1 MFEIINAIHLW
12 WKYSIQS
19 IRKVIPLFSFKR
31 SLSKLITYMFLMCL
45 AHKLV
50 NEYRKNQCV
59 ELLCAGRYPTP
70 FYFHPFC
77 PYSPLGNSKLCKFQF
92 NYIKLYLFKHNYV
105 WAMTRQ
111 GQNWL
116 QVQNYENYMGQK
128 KTTLYSKNFPECRV
142 CIIAFW
148 SRNN

>member
-1 MFEIINAIHLW
+1 MFEIINAIHIW

-31 SLSKLITYMFLMCL
+31 SLSNLITYMFLMCL

-59 ELLCAGRYPTP
+59 ELLCAGRYPTL

-77 PYSPLGNSKLCKFQF
+77 PYSSLGNLKLCKFQF
-92 NYIKLYLFKHNYV
+92 NYIQLYLFKHNYV

-111 GQNWL
+111 GKIDCKCRTTKITW
-116 QVQNYENYMGQK
+116 GK
-128 KTTLYSKNFPECRV
+128 KKTLYSNYFPECRV

-148 SRNN
+148 SRKN

>member
-12 WKYSIQS
+12 WKYSIQT
-19 IRKVIPLFSFKR
+19 IRKVIPLFSFKK
-31 SLSKLITYMFLMCL
+31 SLDNLITYMFLMCL

-70 FYFHPFC
+70 FFFFPFC
-77 PYSPLGNSKLCKFQF
+77 PYSPLGNLKLCKFQF
-92 NYIKLYLFKHNYV
+92 NYIFLNTTMSGQWLDRAKLIASAELRKLHG
-105 WAMTRQ
+105 A
-111 GQNWL
+111 
-116 QVQNYENYMGQK
+116 K
-128 KTTLYSKNFPECRV
+128 KPTLYSNYFPECRV